1 MGIGRVK
8 ADEENFKKIVFN
20 LTRKILLKTGGEVV
34 KGVQGAAFKEKILSL
49 FFNVLNF
56 Q

>member
-8 ADEENFKKIVFN
+8 ADAENFRNIVFN
-20 LTRKILLKTGGEVV
+20 PTRKILLKTGGEVG
-34 KGVQGAAFKEKILSL
+34 KGVQGAALKEKILSL

>member
-1 MGIGRVK
+1 MK
-8 ADEENFKKIVFN
+8 ADKENFKKIVFN
-20 LTRKILLKTGGEVV
+20 PTRKILLKTGGEVG
-34 KGVQGAAFKEKILSL
+34 KGMQGAALNEKILSL